1 MTQRVALACQLPS
14 EVLENFS
21 EQFHLELIAGS
32 GPGQRPSRHEIL
44 AALEGCDALVVA
56 PPVQV
61 DQPLLDGCPES
72 VRAIGTYSVGHDHI
86 DLVACRAKGM
96 PVLYTPDVLT
106 DAVAE
111 TAMLLM
117 LGAARR
123 VTESEALV
131 RSGQWT
137 GWTPTQLV
145 GQGLTGKALGIFGM
159 GRIGR
164 GVAMLAKAFGMSIH
178 TYDPRKKDNRNAD
191 IADVHEDL
199 DVFLSTIDVLLLA
212 SPLNDATRYFLD
224 KDKINRMK
232 RSAIVV
238 NVGRGDLIK
247 DDDLIDALRNQRI
260 FAAGLDV
267 FSNEPKLDVRYLSLP
282 NVFMLPHIGSSTI
295 ETRVM
300 MGQALISGLQ
310 DLFAGREPVNRLA

>member
-1 MTQRVALACQLPS
+1 MRQRIALACELPA
-14 EVLENFS
+14 EVLQKFSENFD
-21 EQFHLELIAGS
+21 LELIAGA
-32 GPGQRPSRHEIL
+32 GPGRRPSRPEIL
-44 AALEGCDALVVA
+44 AALDGCDALVIA
-56 PPVQV
+56 PPVRV
-61 DQPLLDGCPES
+61 DQPLLDGCPAS
-72 VRAIGTYSVGHDHI
+72 VQVIGTYSVGHDHV
-86 DLVACRAKGM
+86 DLAACKAKGL

-111 TAMLLM
+111 IALLLM

-123 VTESEALV
+123 VTESEHLI

-145 GQGLTGKALGIFGM
+145 GQGLTGKALGIYGM

-164 GVAMLAKAFGMSIH
+164 AVAMLAKAFGMSIH

-191 IADVHEDL
+191 VAVVHENL
-199 DVFLSTIDVLLLA
+199 DAFLSTVDVLLLA
-212 SPLNDATRYFLD
+212 SPLNDETRYFLNAE
-224 KDKINRMK
+224 KIRSMK
-232 RSAIVV
+232 KSAIVV
-238 NVGRGDLIK
+238 NVGRGDLIN

-267 FSNEPKLDVRYLSLP
+267 FSNEPKVDARYFDLP

-295 ETRVM
+295 ETRVT
-300 MGQALISGLQ
+300 MGQALIGGLV
-310 DLFAGREPVNRLA
+310 DLFAGRSPANRLA